1 MIRAK
6 AWGCRSGLV
15 AAALTALGLPVW
27 AADVTRPAEVAGVA
41 ATKTVSDVLLTW
53 PAVTLDAAGNAETV
67 SQYRVYRAS
76 TPDFVPNAGNR
87 IGTPAGPTF
96 ADSGAASNANNYFY
110 LVTAVDAAGNESANK
125 PSSVTTPATL
135 TGNYTDTTIEL
146 QWTQAQPV
154 GQVSGY
160 RIYYGKKAKRY
171 DFTKDVGLSLS
182 SSMTGLELN
191 VNWYFAVAAI
201 DSNGNESA
209 FSNEYIDA
217 VAGRVK
223 LRAHNDDYLCWGAS
237 KCVPN
242 SPDKVQ
248 RSDGWQLNVPVDFPV
263 GDWKKITVTYTI
275 DSRLCKAG
283 QNGTTDKCGG
293 TNPGG
298 YNTCGDPWDRIAN
311 LYLVLDESCITNG
324 ASCINNNQLE
334 LMRAITPFGTDAP
347 APLGDGV
354 IPPRVLTL
362 DVTPYATLL
371 TGRKYVGAEI
381 GHFVQAGWHV
391 TVDFNFSKR
400 PEEASPDKPAAAVQV
415 VGFGG
420 APLPTRSVS
429 IPAGATKVMMRVF
442 TSGHGGTQ
450 YCDGGSNN
458 GATCT
463 SSANCPGGSCQ
474 NCDEFCH
481 RTNRILRNGSVI
493 WSQVPW
499 KAECQAGPIFRP
511 NCWDWN
517 ACGLASCL
525 FPRAGW
531 CPGVIAC
538 HTDSPCDNDLDMTS
552 QLAAGGTY
560 NIDYDVLV
568 NRGSWS
574 VSLVMYWYLP

>member
-1 MIRAK
+1 M
-6 AWGCRSGLV
+6 
-15 AAALTALGLPVW
+15 
-27 AADVTRPAEVAGVA
+27 
-41 ATKTVSDVLLTW
+41 
-53 PAVTLDAAGNAETV
+53 
-67 SQYRVYRAS
+67 
-76 TPDFVPNAGNR
+76 
-87 IGTPAGPTF
+87 
-96 ADSGAASNANNYFY
+96 
-110 LVTAVDAAGNESANK
+110 
-125 PSSVTTPATL
+125 
-135 TGNYTDTTIEL
+135 
-146 QWTQAQPV
+146 
-154 GQVSGY
+154 
-160 RIYYGKKAKRY
+160 YYGKRAKSY
-171 DFTKDVGLSLS
+171 DFTKDVGLALS
-182 SSMTGLELN
+182 TSMTGLELN
-191 VNWYFAVAAI
+191 VNWYFAVVAI
-201 DSNGNESA
+201 DANGNESA

-311 LYLVLDESCITNG
+311 LYLVLDESCLSNG

-347 APLGDGV
+347 APLGDGRV
-354 IPPRVLTL
+354 GPRVLTM
-362 DVTPYATLL
+362 DVTPFKSLL

-400 PEEASPDKPAAAVQV
+400 PDEASPKKPADGVTI
-415 VGFGG
+415 VGYGG
-420 APLPTRSVS
+420 APLPTRSVAV
-429 IPAGATKVMMRVF
+429 PASATKVYMRVF

-450 YCDGGSNN
+450 YCDGGTNN
-458 GATCT
+458 GASCT
-463 SSANCPGGSCQ
+463 SNANCPGGSCQ

-481 RTNRILRNGSVI
+481 RTNRILRNTTPI
-493 WSQVPW
+493 WQQVPFRTDCSP
-499 KAECQAGPIFRP
+499 AGLFDCQ
-511 NCWDWN
+511 NWN
-517 ACGLASCL
+517 ACGWPSCT
-525 FPRAGW
+525 FSRAAW
-531 CPGVIAC
+531 CPGYIAC
-538 HTDSPCDNDLDMTS
+538 HTNAPCDQDIDLTS
-552 QLAAGGTY
+552 QLPAGGTY

-574 VSLVMYWYLP
+574 VSLVMFWYNN